1 MTGQSHHKRKSNKS
15 GHLLRME
22 PSTADLFE
30 VFPQVAEVFDR
41 AGWLNF
47 CLCLKGY
54 HPEIVSEFVKT
65 FDGYEAQVAELTV
78 RISED
83 IIACVFDIQIE
94 GERWFRKDKFDES
107 SLQQFLKEECPE
119 PNWSIGIPT
128 KYLKDEYKMMMIA
141 IRGYITC
148 EGRYVHL
155 YRLHMRFLLH
165 LTGQQIMNLPYFL
178 IKDLTKI
185 SKKIQQNPSKMENS
199 VSHHSLITMLVFDQL
214 RRDDMSIK
222 KFLQGSGFAQKEQLE
237 SMLDRR
243 SKTKKAAFTLLPIP
257 EQEETECSA
266 PIKEETY
273 EQVDE
278 MQADY
283 EGIKTRSKTKLQQ
296 ASQEMKSSSVTIED
310 EGEEEQLEKQ
320 SIPVQQTRKRFTRA
334 TNKFRLNAKAM
345 LDPSLKSKEPID
357 VEEELDLPSKSKK
370 KTSKAKT
377 VKQSSS
383 ADLLVQL
390 ADIAEFLET
399 KSAEGMLEEAQAI
412 LSDQSKEKTSKAATG
427 KKPRRSKKKLC

>member
-1 MTGQSHHKRKSNKS
+1 
-15 GHLLRME
+15 
-22 PSTADLFE
+22 
-30 VFPQVAEVFDR
+30 
-41 AGWLNF
+41 
-47 CLCLKGY
+47 
-54 HPEIVSEFVKT
+54 
-65 FDGYEAQVAELTV
+65 
-78 RISED
+78 
-83 IIACVFDIQIE
+83 
-94 GERWFRKDKFDES
+94 
-107 SLQQFLKEECPE
+107 
-119 PNWSIGIPT
+119 
-128 KYLKDEYKMMMIA
+128 
-141 IRGYITC
+141 
-148 EGRYVHL
+148 
-155 YRLHMRFLLH
+155 
-165 LTGQQIMNLPYFL
+165 
-178 IKDLTKI
+178 
-185 SKKIQQNPSKMENS
+185 
-199 VSHHSLITMLVFDQL
+199 
-214 RRDDMSIK
+214 
-222 KFLQGSGFAQKEQLE
+222 
-237 SMLDRR
+237 
-243 SKTKKAAFTLLPIP
+243 
-257 EQEETECSA
+257 
-266 PIKEETY
+266 
-273 EQVDE
+273 

-296 ASQEMKSSSVTIED
+296 AYQEMKSSSVTIED

-334 TNKFRLNAKAM
+334 TNKLRLNAKAM